1 MKFENTEVWGFE
13 SAIKLLR
20 ATDDM
25 EKSDSGWKGFCTES
39 NDWVDESCSYD
50 ACLSCCEKIRE
61 FFIGENDLKIMQNM
75 ILAENHHH
83 FMKQIHVLVDVTT
96 TVYWWKKFEKI
107 GTMTKNKTIQ
117 DLKNHPITKDCF
129 EMTDFIGATEH
140 ESLPYSFFD
149 DYWDNLIKQLERIRK
164 IYIETNDN
172 LYLKELV
179 RLLPQSWLETRTIAM
194 TYDDVLLM
202 IRNNEPLITKW
213 AKSLP
218 YSEELLFI

>member
-50 ACLSCCEKIRE
+50 ACLTCCEKIRE

-83 FMKQIHVLVDVTT
+83 FMKQIHILVDVTT
-96 TVYWWKKFEKI
+96 TVYWWKNFEKI
-107 GTMTKNKTIQ
+107 GTMTKNKTIL
-117 DLKNHPITKDCF
+117 DLKNCPITKDCF
-129 EMTDFIGATEH
+129 EMTD
-140 ESLPYSFFD
+140 SLFD
-149 DYWDNLIKQLERIRK
+149 DYWDNLINQLERVRK
-164 IYIETNDN
+164 IYVETNDN
-172 LYLKELV
+172 KYLRDLI
-179 RLLPQSWLETRTIAM
+179 RLLPQSWLETRTISM
-194 TYDDVLLM
+194 TYDDILFM
-202 IRNNEPLITKW
+202 IRNNESLITKW